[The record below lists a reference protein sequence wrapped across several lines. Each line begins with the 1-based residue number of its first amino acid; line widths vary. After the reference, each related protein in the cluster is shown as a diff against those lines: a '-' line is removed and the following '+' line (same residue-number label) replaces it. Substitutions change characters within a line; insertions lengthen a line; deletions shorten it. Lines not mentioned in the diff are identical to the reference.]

1 MTFRNSSK
9 FKIQA
14 ADEDRISDSLLTDQI
29 EYRRFEKLSQRVT
42 IITILIPILIGIMIF
57 IGYRGISEMVSQTQ
71 DTGAKELT
79 SLSQSLE
86 STISNLSI
94 KQAKLEEMLAGK
106 LVDLE
111 KMETTVQDSLKQME
125 ATVQDNIKQMEAT
138 VQNSLKQM
146 ETTVQ
151 DNIKKTEV
159 TVQDNVKK
167 TETSLAE
174 IQAGKADKKDIA
186 GNVSGMDSKLVGIQK
201 DLKIVTEKLNT
212 DIKSIDK
219 KFSDEFAK
227 SLETVNSMTTSVA
240 ECQAD
245 IGLLSAEKADKKATE
260 IALKN
265 HEKRLQDQTSQLLR
279 NLESKMESLNT
290 SIAELEKIKSAL
302 EKNHL
307 PPAPKK
313 PQAGSPSSSLSSSK
327 GSGKSEPGII
337 YEEKIQD

>member
-9 FKIQA
+9 FKIRA
-14 ADEDRISDSLLTDQI
+14 ADEDRLADSLLTDQI
-29 EYRRFEKLSQRVT
+29 EYQRFEKLNQRVT

-57 IGYRGISEMVSQTQ
+57 LGYRNIKEMVSQTQ

-79 SLSQSLE
+79 SLAQSLE

-106 LVDLE
+106 LADLE
-111 KMETTVQDSLKQME
+111 K
-125 ATVQDNIKQMEAT
+125 MEAT
-138 VQNSLKQM
+138 VQNSLKHM

-151 DNIKKTEV
+151 DNIKKTEA
-159 TVQDNVKK
+159 TVQDSIQK
-167 TETSLAE
+167 TEISLAQ

-186 GNVSGMDSKLVGIQK
+186 GDVSAMDSKLAVVQK
-201 DLKIVTEKLNT
+201 DVKAGLEKLHA
-212 DIKSIDK
+212 DIKSVEK
-219 KFSDEFAK
+219 KMSDEFSK
-227 SLETVNSMTTSVA
+227 SLETINNVTTSVA

-260 IALKN
+260 MALKN
-265 HEKRLQDQTSQLLR
+265 QEKRLQDQTSQLLR

-302 EKNHL
+302 EKSPSL
-307 PPAPKK
+307 SVPKK
-313 PQAGSPSSSLSSSK
+313 SPT
-327 GSGKSEPGII
+327 G
-337 YEEKIQD
+337 

>member
-14 ADEDRISDSLLTDQI
+14 ADEDRLSDSLLTDQI

-94 KQAKLEEMLAGK
+94 KQAKLEEMLSGK
-106 LVDLE
+106 LADLE
-111 KMETTVQDSLKQME
+111 KMETTVQDSLKQIE
-125 ATVQDNIKQMEAT
+125 ATVQDNIK
-138 VQNSLKQM
+138 KM

-151 DNIKKTEV
+151 DNIKKTET
-159 TVQDNVKK
+159 TVQDNIKK

-186 GNVSGMDSKLVGIQK
+186 GNVSGMDNKLVGIQK

-307 PPAPKK
+307 PLAPKK
-313 PQAGSPSSSLSSSK
+313 PQAGSPSSSLGSSSK
-327 GSGKSEPGII
+327 GLGKSEPGTI
-337 YEEKIQD
+337 YEEKI

>member
-14 ADEDRISDSLLTDQI
+14 ADEDRIADSLLTDQI

-94 KQAKLEEMLAGK
+94 KQAKLEEMLTGK
-106 LVDLE
+106 LADLE

-125 ATVQDNIKQMEAT
+125 ATVQS
-138 VQNSLKQM
+138 SLKQM

-151 DNIKKTEV
+151 DNIKKTEA

-201 DLKIVTEKLNT
+201 DLKIGMEKLNT

-279 NLESKMESLNT
+279 NLESKMESLNA
-290 SIAELEKIKSAL
+290 SITELEKIKSAL
-302 EKNHL
+302 DKNHL

-313 PQAGSPSSSLSSSK
+313 PQAVSPSSSLGSGPK
-327 GSGKSEPGII
+327 GLGKSEPGTIH
-337 YEEKIQD
+337 EEKILD

>member
-14 ADEDRISDSLLTDQI
+14 ADEDRIADSLLTDQI

-94 KQAKLEEMLAGK
+94 KQAKLEEMLSGK
-106 LVDLE
+106 LADLE
-111 KMETTVQDSLKQME
+111 KMETTVQDSL
-125 ATVQDNIKQMEAT
+125 KQMEAT

-151 DNIKKTEV
+151 DNIKKTET
-159 TVQDNVKK
+159 TVQDNIKK

-186 GNVSGMDSKLVGIQK
+186 GNVSGMDNKLVGIQK

-290 SIAELEKIKSAL
+290 SIAELEKIKSTL

-313 PQAGSPSSSLSSSK
+313 PQAVSPSSSLGSSK
-327 GSGKSEPGII
+327 GSGKSEPGTI
-337 YEEKIQD
+337 YEEKILD

>member
-1 MTFRNSSK
+1 LSGNNKSMTFRNSSK

-14 ADEDRISDSLLTDQI
+14 ADEDRIADSLLTDQI

-94 KQAKLEEMLAGK
+94 KQAKLEEMLSGK
-106 LVDLE
+106 LADLE
-111 KMETTVQDSLKQME
+111 KMETTVQDSL
-125 ATVQDNIKQMEAT
+125 KQMEAT

-151 DNIKKTEV
+151 DNIKKTET
-159 TVQDNVKK
+159 TVQDNIKK

-186 GNVSGMDSKLVGIQK
+186 GNVSGMDNKLVGIQK

-307 PPAPKK
+307 PPVPKK
-313 PQAGSPSSSLSSSK
+313 PQTGSPSSSLSSGPK
-327 GSGKSEPGII
+327 GLGKSEPGII

>member
-1 MTFRNSSK
+1 MCIR
-9 FKIQA
+9 
-14 ADEDRISDSLLTDQI
+14 DRLLTDQI

-42 IITILIPILIGIMIF
+42 IITILIPILIGIMVF
-57 IGYRGISEMVSQTQ
+57 IGYRGIREMVSQTQ

-94 KQAKLEEMLAGK
+94 KQAKLEETLAGK
-106 LVDLE
+106 LADLE
-111 KMETTVQDSLKQME
+111 KMETTVQDSLNKME
-125 ATVQDNIKQMEAT
+125 A

-151 DNIKKTEV
+151 DNIKKTET
-159 TVQDNVKK
+159 TVQDNIKK

-186 GNVSGMDSKLVGIQK
+186 GNVSGMDNKLVGIQK

-307 PPAPKK
+307 PPVPKK
-313 PQAGSPSSSLSSSK
+313 PQTGSPSSSLSSGPK
-327 GSGKSEPGII
+327 GLGKSEPGII